1 MFTKNIFTNKDGI
14 ADLVGNILEAD
25 YKNKMEEL
33 KGNQHKIDKNKNN
46 KIDAHDFKILR
57 GEKSAQKEEVD
68 PTDTTTDT
76 LRGRE
81 KTSKNPMLSKKV
93 MMDVPDNVKEEV
105 VEEDKNKE
113 SPKEFKARMNRLSQP
128 NDTTGSTWLKD
139 PRRQAFL
146 DKIPGYKDA
155 MALAHKTTN
164 KGVKEEAEQID
175 ELKKS
180 TLGSYISKAS
190 RDAASTWRR
199 AKNAETP
206 TSDKFKAKTRSRLA
220 GIDKAVGRL
229 AKEEAEQ
236 VDEEQLNELSP
247 DTLNRYMKAAKKDIN
262 KNKPSMDAAP
272 GSKRLFNIN
281 KRVSGYRKAWA
292 KRDDKESSQANTNS
306 MNVRKEETEPEQI
319 DELKKSTLT
328 SYATKA
334 RAHGEKLSR
343 EGEAAMKRTSPK
355 SLNTAYQKFRK
366 ATLRHLGAS
375 TAERKA
381 SMKRED
387 VEQVDE
393 EQLDELSTKTLS
405 SYVKSRGAQLVGG
418 YGDAKKVKGINKAL
432 RKIKQKNED
441 IEQVDEEQLDELKKS
456 TLVRYAT
463 KANKSSIDLGVKAS
477 RARDNDD
484 METWAK
490 NRNKAEK
497 RDKGIQKAMGKIR
510 KEETEQIDE
519 RTLTKGETAEK
530 ERIVKGMK
538 KSLSGFK
545 ARYGDKAKSVMY
557 ATATARAK
565 KD

>member
-25 YKNKMEEL
+25 YKNKVEEL
-33 KGNQHKIDKNKNN
+33 KGNQHKIDANKNN
-46 KIDAHDFKILR
+46 KIDAQDFKILR
-57 GEKSAQKEEVD
+57 GEKGAQKEEID

-81 KTSKNPMLSKKV
+81 KTSKNPNLSKKV
-93 MMDVPDNVKEEV
+93 MMDVPGN
-105 VEEDKNKE
+105 
-113 SPKEFKARMNRLSQP
+113 
-128 NDTTGSTWLKD
+128 
-139 PRRQAFL
+139 
-146 DKIPGYKDA
+146 
-155 MALAHKTTN
+155 
-164 KGVKEEAEQID
+164 VKEEAEQID
-175 ELKKS
+175 ELSYDTLNSYMRKKRKVIAKVGDMERHRG
-180 TLGSYISKAS
+180 TPKGKKMEKDVENYRKAWQK
-190 RDAASTWRR
+190 RDM
-199 AKNAETP
+199 
-206 TSDKFKAKTRSRLA
+206 
-220 GIDKAVGRL
+220 
-229 AKEEAEQ
+229 KEEAEQ

-247 DTLNRYMKAAKKDIN
+247 DTLNSYMKAAKKDIN
-262 KNKPSMDAAP
+262 KNRPSMNAAP

-306 MNVRKEETEPEQI
+306 MNVRKEETEQEQI
-319 DELKKSTLT
+319 DEISKATLT

-355 SLNTAYQKFRK
+355 SLNTAYQKFKK

-387 VEQVDE
+387 V
-393 EQLDELSTKTLS
+393 
-405 SYVKSRGAQLVGG
+405 
-418 YGDAKKVKGINKAL
+418 
-432 RKIKQKNED
+432 
-441 IEQVDEEQLDELKKS
+441 EQVDEEQLDELKKS

-510 KEETEQIDE
+510 KEEVEELEERNKENATRRKTMDASRGARFKAQGYYTPDPKPEHKTTQAHDKAVGRAIRQMSREEVEQIDE
-519 RTLTKGETAEK
+519 RELSKGETAEK

-557 ATATARAK
+557 ATATKAAK